1 MQTMTATTARVKTIH
16 HYMTCGTAAAA
27 AIQNTKMGENEN
39 ESKHKNIHAQTKGIH
54 TENRRTAR
62 KTMHRVAS
70 TSTPMKPERKKE
82 EKAMARK
89 KWNKKENEAKRET
102 PLNPHLNTFGTS

>member
-16 HYMTCGTAAAA
+16 HHMTCGTAAAA
-27 AIQNTKMGENEN
+27 AIQNTKTGENEN

-70 TSTPMKPERKKE
+70 TSTPMKPERKKKKRWQ
-82 EKAMARK
+82 EKNGIK
-89 KWNKKENEAKRET
+89 KKTRRNVK
-102 PLNPHLNTFGTS
+102 HH

>member
-16 HYMTCGTAAAA
+16 HHMTCGTAAAA

-54 TENRRTAR
+54 TERIAEQLERLC
-62 KTMHRVAS
+62 VAS
-70 TSTPMKPERKKE
+70 RQ
-82 EKAMARK
+82 
-89 KWNKKENEAKRET
+89 
-102 PLNPHLNTFGTS
+102 LLHQ